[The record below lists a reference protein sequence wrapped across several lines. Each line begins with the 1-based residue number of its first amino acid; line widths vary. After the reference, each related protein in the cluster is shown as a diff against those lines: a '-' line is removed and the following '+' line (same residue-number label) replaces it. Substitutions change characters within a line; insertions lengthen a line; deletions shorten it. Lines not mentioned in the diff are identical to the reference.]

1 MARRLNILTAI
12 AVRNA
17 SKPGLAADGGGLY
30 LQVGPTGGKSWLF
43 RFMLKGK
50 ARAMGLGPLH
60 TISLAEARQT
70 ALECRKALF
79 EGKDPIEERN
89 SRLTVSGPDA
99 QPTFEWCA
107 DAHINA
113 HAPGWLNKKHAEQ

>member
-1 MARRLNILTAI
+1 MARRLNILTAL

-17 SKPGLAADGGGLY
+17 ATPGLTADGGGLY

-60 TISLAEARQT
+60 TVSLAEARQ
-70 ALECRKALF
+70 AVKRPFNC
-79 EGKDPIEERN
+79 G
-89 SRLTVSGPDA
+89 
-99 QPTFEWCA
+99 
-107 DAHINA
+107 
-113 HAPGWLNKKHAEQ
+113 